1 VYLVIEDKKQGGES
15 EVLHKA
21 VQVRLYPSKEQ
32 QVLLAQ
38 TFGSA
43 RWWWNYAL
51 NKSIETYK
59 ETGKGLGRSALNA
72 LLPSLKKAEDT
83 CWLAD
88 CYSQV
93 LQATTLNLTTA
104 YKNFFENR
112 TGFPRFKSK
121 HGKQSIQ
128 YPQNVKIV
136 DGNVKLPG
144 NIGILKA
151 KIHRPIEGKIKTV
164 TVSQTPSGKYFASIL
179 TEIEGENP
187 TTSQAK
193 IYGIDLGLKHF
204 AVVTDGQKVSKYDN
218 PKHIA
223 KHEKNLK
230 RKHKKLARKQKGS
243 NSRNKYCKVVA
254 KVYERVSNS
263 RQDFLHKL
271 SYKLVSDSQAVIVEN
286 LNVKGMVRNHNM
298 SRSIADCGWG
308 TFTNF
313 LDYKLKRSGGKLV
326 EIDRW
331 FPSSKLCSNCFYQMG
346 EMPLDVREWTC
357 PHCGTHH
364 DRDGNASINIRAEGI
379 RMLKVSQSGLGV
391 SPSRGTGEPVRAE
404 GSAVS
409 AVGGEVRPKLGR
421 KSKLRHSPVSTE
433 APSAYAVG

>member
-1 VYLVIEDKKQGGES
+1 MIY
-15 EVLHKA
+15 KA
-21 VQVRLYPSKEQ
+21 IQVRIYPSKEQ
-32 QVLLAQ
+32 ETQLAQ
-38 TFGSA
+38 TFGCA

-59 ETGKGLGRSALNA
+59 ETGKGLSRAALNA
-72 LLPSLKKAEDT
+72 FLPTLKKSEDT
-83 CWLAD
+83 IWLAD
-88 CYSQV
+88 CYSQI

-104 YKNFFENR
+104 YKNFFDKR
-112 TGFPRFKSK
+112 AGFPKFKSK

-128 YPQNVKIV
+128 YPQNVKVV
-136 DGNVKLPG
+136 DGNIKLPG
-144 NIGILKA
+144 NIGIVKA
-151 KIHRPIEGKIKTV
+151 KIHRPVEGKIKTV
-164 TVSQTPSGKYFASIL
+164 TISKTPSGKYLASIL
-179 TEIEGENP
+179 TEVDGVSTPLNTSENP
-187 TTSQAK
+187 NISEGK

-204 AVVTDGQKVSKYDN
+204 SVVTDGEKVSFYDH
-218 PKHIA
+218 PKHLA

-230 RKHKKLARKQKGS
+230 RKQKKLARKQKGS
-243 NSRNKYCKVVA
+243 KSRNRYRKVVA

-286 LNVKGMVRNHNM
+286 LHVKGMVRNHNLAK
-298 SRSIADCGWG
+298 SISDAGWG

-313 LDYKLKRSGGKLV
+313 LAYKLERKGGKLI

-331 FPSSKLCSNCFYQMG
+331 FPSSKLCSNCFYQIG
-346 EMPLDVREWTC
+346 DMPLDVREWTC

-364 DRDGNASINIRAEGI
+364 NRDGNAAINIRAEGI
-379 RMLKVSQSGLGV
+379 RMLK
-391 SPSRGTGEPVRAE
+391 AE

-409 AVGGEVRPKLGR
+409 AVGGEIRPKLGR

-433 APSAYAVG
+433 ADTVLGTPSQCG

>member
-1 VYLVIEDKKQGGES
+1 
-15 EVLHKA
+15 VLHKA
-21 VQVRLYPSKEQ
+21 VQVRLYPTKEQ
-32 QVLLAQ
+32 ETQLAQ
-38 TFGSA
+38 CFGCA

-59 ETGKGLGRSALNA
+59 ETGKGLTRAALNA
-72 LLPSLKKAEDT
+72 FLPILKKAEDT
-83 CWLAD
+83 IWLAD

-104 YKNFFENR
+104 YKNFFEKR
-112 TGFPRFKSK
+112 AGFPKFKSR

-136 DGNVKLPG
+136 NGNVKLPG
-144 NIGILKA
+144 NTGEIKA

-164 TVSQTPSGKYFASIL
+164 TVSKTPSGKYLASIL
-179 TEIEGENP
+179 TEVEGENP
-187 TTSQAK
+187 VISEGK

-204 AVVTDGQKVSKYDN
+204 AVVTDGEKVVLYDN
-218 PKHIA
+218 PKHLG

-230 RKHKKLARKQKGS
+230 RKQKKLARKVKGS
-243 NSRNKYCKVVA
+243 NSRNKYRKVVA

-271 SYKLVSDSQAVIVEN
+271 SYKLVSDSLVVIVEN
-286 LNVKGMVRNHNM
+286 LNVKGMVRNHKLAK
-298 SRSIADCGWG
+298 SISDVGWG

-313 LDYKLKRSGGKLV
+313 LAYKLERRGGKLV

-331 FPSSKLCSNCFYQMG
+331 FPSSKLCSNCFYQIG

-357 PHCGTHH
+357 PHCNTHH
-364 DRDGNASINIRAEGI
+364 DRDGNAAQNIRAEGI
-379 RMLKVSQSGLGV
+379 RMIK
-391 SPSRGTGEPVRAE
+391 AE

-421 KSKLRHSPVSTE
+421 KSKLRHSPMSTE
-433 APSAYAVG
+433 APTSAVLGKLG

>member
-1 VYLVIEDKKQGGES
+1 
-15 EVLHKA
+15 VLHKV
-21 VQVRLYPSKEQ
+21 VQVRLYPSQEQ
-32 QVLLAQ
+32 QTQLAQ
-38 TFGSA
+38 TFGCA

-59 ETGKGLGRSALNA
+59 ETGKGLSRVALNA
-72 LLPSLKKAEDT
+72 FLPVLKKAEDT
-83 CWLAD
+83 IWLAD

-112 TGFPRFKSK
+112 AGFPKFKSK
-121 HGKQSIQ
+121 HGKQSVQ

-136 DGNVKLPG
+136 NGDVKLPG
-144 NIGILKA
+144 NIGTVKA
-151 KIHRPIEGKIKTV
+151 KIHRAVEGKIKTV
-164 TVSQTPSGKYFASIL
+164 TVSKTPSGKYLASIL
-179 TEIEGENP
+179 TEVEGENP
-187 TTSQAK
+187 RFSEGK

-204 AVVTDGQKVSKYDN
+204 AVVTDGEKVVLYDN
-218 PKHIA
+218 PKHLA

-230 RKHKKLARKQKGS
+230 RKQKKLARKQKGS
-243 NSRNKYCKVVA
+243 NSRNRYRKVVA

-286 LNVKGMVRNHNM
+286 LHVKGMVRNHKLAKAI
-298 SRSIADCGWG
+298 SDVGWG

-313 LDYKLKRSGGKLV
+313 LAYKLERNGGQLI

-331 FPSSKLCSNCFYQMG
+331 FPSSKLCSNCFYQIS
-346 EMPLDVREWTC
+346 ELSLDVREWTC

-364 DRDGNASINIRAEGI
+364 DRDGNAAANIRAEGI
-379 RMLKVSQSGLGV
+379 RMI
-391 SPSRGTGEPVRAE
+391 RAE

-409 AVGGEVRPKLGR
+409 AVGGDVSPILGR
-421 KSKLRHSPVSTE
+421 KSKFRHSPVITE
-433 APSAYAVG
+433 APSSADLY

>member
-1 VYLVIEDKKQGGES
+1 M
-15 EVLHKA
+15 HKA
-21 VQVRLYPSKEQ
+21 VQVRIYPSKEQ
-32 QVLLAQ
+32 ETQLAQ
-38 TFGSA
+38 TFGCA

-59 ETGKGLGRSALNA
+59 ETGKGLSRAALNA
-72 LLPSLKKAEDT
+72 FLPILKKAEDT
-83 CWLAD
+83 IWLGD

-104 YKNFFENR
+104 YKNFFDKR
-112 TGFPRFKSK
+112 AGFPKFKSK

-136 DGNVKLPG
+136 NGNVKLPG
-144 NIGILKA
+144 NIGIVKA

-164 TVSQTPSGKYFASIL
+164 AISKTPSGKYFASIL
-179 TEIEGENP
+179 TEVERVSTPLNTSENP
-187 TTSQAK
+187 TISEGK
-193 IYGIDLGLKHF
+193 IYGVDLGLKHF
-204 AVVTDGQKVSKYDN
+204 AVVTDGDKVSKYDN
-218 PKHIA
+218 PKHLA

-230 RKHKKLARKQKGS
+230 RKQKKLARKQKGS
-243 NSRNKYCKVVA
+243 KSRNRYRKVVA

-271 SYKLVSDSQAVIVEN
+271 SYKLVSDSQAVIVED
-286 LNVKGMVRNHNM
+286 LHVLGMVRNHNLAK
-298 SRSIADCGWG
+298 SISDAGWG

-313 LDYKLKRSGGKLV
+313 LAYKLERKGGKLV

-331 FPSSKLCSNCFYQMG
+331 FPSSKLCSNCFYQIG
-346 EMPLDVREWTC
+346 DMPLDVREWTC
-357 PHCGTHH
+357 PHCGIHH
-364 DRDGNASINIRAEGI
+364 DRDGNAAINIRAEGI
-379 RMLKVSQSGLGV
+379 RIIK
-391 SPSRGTGEPVRAE
+391 AE

-409 AVGGEVRPKLGR
+409 AVGGGIRPKLGR

-433 APSAYAVG
+433 ASTVLGTPSQCG

>member
-1 VYLVIEDKKQGGES
+1 M
-15 EVLHKA
+15 LHKA

-32 QVLLAQ
+32 EIQLAQ
-38 TFGSA
+38 TFGCA

-51 NKSIETYK
+51 NQSIETYR
-59 ETGKGLGRSALNA
+59 ETGKGLSRVALNA
-72 LLPSLKKAEDT
+72 FLPALKKAEET
-83 CWLAD
+83 VWLAD

-104 YKNFFENR
+104 YKNFFEKR
-112 TGFPRFKSK
+112 AGFPKFKSK

-128 YPQNVKIV
+128 YPQHVKIV

-144 NIGILKA
+144 NIGIVKA
-151 KIHRPIEGKIKTV
+151 KIHRTIEGKIKTV
-164 TVSQTPSGKYFASIL
+164 TVCKTTSGKYLASIL
-179 TEIEGENP
+179 TEVEGENP
-187 TTSQAK
+187 TITFGK

-204 AVVTDGQKVSKYDN
+204 AVVTDGEKVSKYDN
-218 PKHIA
+218 PKHLA

-230 RKHKKLARKQKGS
+230 RKQKKLARKQKGS
-243 NSRNKYCKVVA
+243 SSRNKYRKIVA
-254 KVYERVSNS
+254 KVYERISNS

-286 LNVKGMVRNHNM
+286 LHVKGMVCNHNLAKAI
-298 SRSIADCGWG
+298 SDCGWG

-313 LDYKLKRSGGKLV
+313 LAYKLERKGGKFV

-331 FPSSKLCSNCFYQMG
+331 FPSSKLCSNCFHQVS

-364 DRDGNASINIRAEGI
+364 DRDGNAALNIRAEGI
-379 RMLKVSQSGLGV
+379 RMLALSI
-391 SPSRGTGEPVRAE
+391 
-404 GSAVS
+404 
-409 AVGGEVRPKLGR
+409 
-421 KSKLRHSPVSTE
+421 ST
-433 APSAYAVG
+433 SLD

>member
-1 VYLVIEDKKQGGES
+1 MI
-15 EVLHKA
+15 HKA
-21 VQVRLYPSKEQ
+21 VQVRIYPSKEQ
-32 QVLLAQ
+32 EAQLAQ
-38 TFGSA
+38 SFGCA

-59 ETGKGLGRSALNA
+59 ETGKGLSRAALNA
-72 LLPSLKKAEDT
+72 FLPALKKSEDT
-83 CWLAD
+83 IWLAD
-88 CYSQV
+88 CYSQI

-104 YKNFFENR
+104 YKNFFDKR
-112 TGFPRFKSK
+112 AGFPKFKSK

-128 YPQNVKIV
+128 YPQNVKVV

-144 NIGILKA
+144 NIGIVKA
-151 KIHRPIEGKIKTV
+151 KIHRPIDGKIKTV
-164 TVSQTPSGKYFASIL
+164 TVSKTPSGKYFASIL
-179 TEIEGENP
+179 TEVEGISTPLNTNENP
-187 TTSQAK
+187 NISEGK

-204 AVVTDGQKVSKYDN
+204 AVITDGEKVVLYDN
-218 PKHIA
+218 PKHLA

-230 RKHKKLARKQKGS
+230 RKQKKLARKQKGS
-243 NSRNKYCKVVA
+243 KSRNRYRKVVA

-286 LNVKGMVRNHNM
+286 LHVKGMVRNHNLAK
-298 SRSIADCGWG
+298 SISDAGWG

-313 LDYKLKRSGGKLV
+313 LAYKLERKGGKLV

-331 FPSSKLCSNCFYQMG
+331 FPSSKLCSNCFYQVSD
-346 EMPLDVREWTC
+346 MPLDVREWTC

-364 DRDGNASINIRAEGI
+364 DRDGNAAINIRAEGI
-379 RMLKVSQSGLGV
+379 RIIK
-391 SPSRGTGEPVRAE
+391 AE
-404 GSAVS
+404 GAAVS
-409 AVGGEVRPKLGR
+409 AVGGEIRPKLGR

-433 APSAYAVG
+433 ADTVLGTPSQCG

>member
-1 VYLVIEDKKQGGES
+1 M
-15 EVLHKA
+15 LHKT
-21 VQVRLYPSKEQ
+21 VQVRLYPSQEQ
-32 QVLLAQ
+32 QLLLAQ

-51 NKSIETYK
+51 SKSIETYK

-72 LLPSLKKAEDT
+72 LLPALKKAEET
-83 CWLAD
+83 KWLAD

-104 YKNFFENR
+104 YKNFFDKR
-112 TGFPRFKSK
+112 AGFPRFKSK
-121 HGKQSIQ
+121 HGKQSVQ

-144 NIGILKA
+144 NIGVVKA
-151 KIHRPIEGKIKTV
+151 KIHRPIEGKLKTV
-164 TVSQTPSGKYFASIL
+164 TISKTPSGKYFASIL
-179 TEIEGENP
+179 TEVEGENP
-187 TTSQAK
+187 STTEGK

-204 AVVTDGQKVSKYDN
+204 AVVTDGEKISKYDN
-218 PKHIA
+218 PKHLA

-230 RKHKKLARKQKGS
+230 RKQQKLARKQKRS
-243 NSRNKYCKVVA
+243 NSRNKYRKVVA

-263 RQDFLHKL
+263 RPDFFHKL
-271 SYKLVSDSQAVIVEN
+271 SHKLVSDSQAVIVEN
-286 LNVKGMVRNHNM
+286 LHVKGMVRNHTLAKAI
-298 SRSIADCGWG
+298 SDVGWG
-308 TFTNF
+308 TFINF
-313 LDYKLKRSGGKLV
+313 LAYKLDRKGAKLV

-331 FPSSKLCSNCFYQMG
+331 FPSSKLCSNCYFIID
-346 EMPLDVREWTC
+346 EMPLEIRQWTC

-364 DRDGNASINIRAEGI
+364 DRDGNAAINIRAEGI
-379 RMLKVSQSGLGV
+379 RMLK
-391 SPSRGTGEPVRAE
+391 AE

-409 AVGGEVRPKLGR
+409 AVGGEVRPKMGR
-421 KSKLRHSPVSTE
+421 KSHLRHSPMSTE

>member
-1 VYLVIEDKKQGGES
+1 
-15 EVLHKA
+15 VLHKA

-32 QVLLAQ
+32 EIQLAQ
-38 TFGSA
+38 TFGCA

-51 NKSIETYK
+51 NQSIETYR
-59 ETGKGLGRSALNA
+59 ETGKGLSRVALNA
-72 LLPSLKKAEDT
+72 FLPALKKAEET
-83 CWLAD
+83 VWLAD

-104 YKNFFENR
+104 YKNFFEKR
-112 TGFPRFKSK
+112 AGFPKFKSK

-128 YPQNVKIV
+128 YPQHVKIV

-144 NIGILKA
+144 NIGIVKA
-151 KIHRPIEGKIKTV
+151 KIHRTIEGKIKTV
-164 TVSQTPSGKYFASIL
+164 TVCKTTSGKYFASIL
-179 TEIEGENP
+179 TEVEGENP
-187 TTSQAK
+187 TITFGK

-204 AVVTDGQKVSKYDN
+204 AVVTDGEKVSKYDN
-218 PKHIA
+218 PKHLA

-230 RKHKKLARKQKGS
+230 RKQKKLARKQKGS
-243 NSRNKYCKVVA
+243 SSRNKYRKIVA
-254 KVYERVSNS
+254 KVYERISNS

-286 LNVKGMVRNHNM
+286 LHVKGMVCNHNLAKAI
-298 SRSIADCGWG
+298 SDCGWG

-313 LDYKLKRSGGKLV
+313 LAYKLERKGGKFV

-331 FPSSKLCSNCFYQMG
+331 FPSSKLCSNCFHQVS
-346 EMPLDVREWTC
+346 EMPLDVRQWTC

-364 DRDGNASINIRAEGI
+364 DRDGNAALNIRAEGI
-379 RMLKVSQSGLGV
+379 RMLALSISTSLD
-391 SPSRGTGEPVRAE
+391 GTEAEGIKAE

-409 AVGGEVRPKLGR
+409 AVGGDVRPRLGR

-433 APSAYAVG
+433 ADTVLGTPSQCG

>member
-1 VYLVIEDKKQGGES
+1 M
-15 EVLHKA
+15 LHKA
-21 VQVRLYPSKEQ
+21 VQVRLYPTKEQ
-32 QVLLAQ
+32 QTQLAQ
-38 TFGSA
+38 AFGCS

-51 NKSIETYK
+51 NKSIESYK

-72 LLPSLKKAEDT
+72 LLPALKKAEET
-83 CWLAD
+83 EWLSE

-104 YKNFFENR
+104 YKNFFDGR
-112 TGFPRFKSK
+112 ARFPRFKSK

-128 YPQNVKIV
+128 YPQNVKVV
-136 DGNVKLPG
+136 DGNVKVPG
-144 NIGILKA
+144 NIGIVKA
-151 KIHRPIEGKIKTV
+151 KIHRPIEGKIKTC
-164 TVSQTPSGKYFASIL
+164 TVVKTPSGKYFASIL
-179 TEIEGENP
+179 TELEGDNP
-187 TTSQAK
+187 TTTEGK
-193 IYGIDLGLKHF
+193 IYGVDLGLKHF
-204 AVVTDGQKVSKYDN
+204 AVVTDGEKVSKYDN
-218 PKHIA
+218 PKHLA

-230 RKHKKLARKQKGS
+230 RKQQKLARKQKGS
-243 NSRNKYCKVVA
+243 NSRYKYRKVVA

-286 LNVKGMVRNHNM
+286 LHLLGMVSASRTLRERNHNLAKAI
-298 SRSIADCGWG
+298 SDCGWG

-313 LDYKLKRSGGKLV
+313 LAYKLERKGAKLV

-357 PHCGTHH
+357 PHCSTHH
-364 DRDGNASINIRAEGI
+364 DRDGNAAINIRAEGI
-379 RMLKVSQSGLGV
+379 RWLL
-391 SPSRGTGEPVRAE
+391 AE

-409 AVGGEVRPKLGR
+409 AVGGEVRPKMGR
-421 KSKLRHSPVSTE
+421 KSNLRHSPLITE
-433 APSAYAVG
+433 AHTVPDRVGVG

>member
-1 VYLVIEDKKQGGES
+1 M
-15 EVLHKA
+15 LHKA

-32 QVLLAQ
+32 EIQLAQ
-38 TFGSA
+38 TFGCA

-51 NKSIETYK
+51 NQSIETYR
-59 ETGKGLGRSALNA
+59 ETGKGLSRVALNA
-72 LLPSLKKAEDT
+72 FLPALKKAEET
-83 CWLAD
+83 VWLAD

-104 YKNFFENR
+104 YKNFFEKR
-112 TGFPRFKSK
+112 AGFPKFKSK

-128 YPQNVKIV
+128 YPQHVKIV

-144 NIGILKA
+144 NIGIVKA
-151 KIHRPIEGKIKTV
+151 KIHRTIEGKIKTV
-164 TVSQTPSGKYFASIL
+164 TVCKTTSGKYFASIL
-179 TEIEGENP
+179 TEVEGENP
-187 TTSQAK
+187 TITFGK

-204 AVVTDGQKVSKYDN
+204 AVVTDGEKVSKYDN
-218 PKHIA
+218 PKHLA

-230 RKHKKLARKQKGS
+230 RKQKKLARKQKGS
-243 NSRNKYCKVVA
+243 SSRNKYRKIVA
-254 KVYERVSNS
+254 KVYERISNS

-286 LNVKGMVRNHNM
+286 LHVKGMVCNHNLAKAI
-298 SRSIADCGWG
+298 SDCGWG

-313 LDYKLKRSGGKLV
+313 LAYKLERKGGKFV

-331 FPSSKLCSNCFYQMG
+331 FPSSKLCSNCFHQVS
-346 EMPLDVREWTC
+346 EMPLDVRQWTC

-364 DRDGNASINIRAEGI
+364 DRDGNAALNIRAEGI
-379 RMLKVSQSGLGV
+379 RMLALSISTSLD
-391 SPSRGTGEPVRAE
+391 GTEAEGIKAE

-409 AVGGEVRPKLGR
+409 AVGGDVRPRLGR

-433 APSAYAVG
+433 ADTVLGTPSQCG

>member
-1 VYLVIEDKKQGGES
+1 
-15 EVLHKA
+15 VLHQA
-21 VQVRLYPSKEQ
+21 VQVRIYPSKEQ
-32 QVLLAQ
+32 ETQLARA
-38 TFGSA
+38 FGCA

-59 ETGKGLGRSALNA
+59 ETGKGLSRAALNA
-72 LLPSLKKAEDT
+72 FLPLLKKAEDT
-83 CWLAD
+83 IWLGD

-104 YKNFFENR
+104 YKNFFDKR
-112 TGFPRFKSK
+112 AGFPKFKSK

-128 YPQNVKIV
+128 YPQNVKVV

-144 NIGILKA
+144 NIGIVKA

-164 TVSQTPSGKYFASIL
+164 TISKTPSGKYFASIL
-179 TEIEGENP
+179 TEVEGVSTPLN
-187 TTSQAK
+187 TRKNQTISQGK

-204 AVVTDGQKVSKYDN
+204 AVVTDGEKVSKYDN
-218 PKHIA
+218 PKHLA

-230 RKHKKLARKQKGS
+230 RKQKKLARKQKGS
-243 NSRNKYCKVVA
+243 KSRNRYRKVVA

-286 LNVKGMVRNHNM
+286 LHVKGMVRNHNLAK
-298 SRSIADCGWG
+298 SISDAGWG

-313 LDYKLKRSGGKLV
+313 LAYKLERKGGKLV

-331 FPSSKLCSNCFYQMG
+331 FPSSKLCSNCFYQIG
-346 EMPLDVREWTC
+346 DMPLDVREWTC

-364 DRDGNASINIRAEGI
+364 DRDGNAAINIRTEGI
-379 RMLKVSQSGLGV
+379 RIIK
-391 SPSRGTGEPVRAE
+391 AE
-404 GSAVS
+404 GAAVS
-409 AVGGEVRPKLGR
+409 AVGGEIRPKLGR

-433 APSAYAVG
+433 ANTVLGTPSQCG

>member
-1 VYLVIEDKKQGGES
+1 M
-15 EVLHKA
+15 LHKA
-21 VQVRLYPSKEQ
+21 VQVRLYPTKDQ
-32 QVLLAQ
+32 QISLAQ

-51 NKSIETYK
+51 NKSIEAYK

-72 LLPSLKKAEDT
+72 LLPDLKKAKQTE
-83 CWLAD
+83 WLAD

-104 YKNFFENR
+104 YKNFFDKR
-112 TGFPRFKSK
+112 AGFPQFKSK
-121 HGKQSIQ
+121 HGKQSVQ

-136 DGNVKLPG
+136 DGDVKIPG
-144 NIGILKA
+144 NIGVVKA
-151 KIHRPIEGKIKTV
+151 KIHRPISGKIKTV
-164 TVSQTPSGKYFASIL
+164 TVSKSPSGKYFASIL
-179 TEIEGENP
+179 TEVEGEHP
-187 TTSQAK
+187 ATSEGK

-204 AVVTDGQKVSKYDN
+204 AVVTDGEKVSKYDN
-218 PKHIA
+218 PKHLA

-230 RKHKKLARKQKGS
+230 RKQQKLARKHKGS
-243 NSRNKYCKVVA
+243 NSRYKYRKVVA
-254 KVYERVSNS
+254 KVYERISNS

-286 LNVKGMVRNHNM
+286 LHVKSMVRNHNLAKAI
-298 SRSIADCGWG
+298 SDVGWG

-313 LDYKLKRSGGKLV
+313 LAYKLERKGAKLV

-331 FPSSKLCSNCFYQMG
+331 FPSSKLCSNCFFQMS

-357 PHCGTHH
+357 PYCGTHH
-364 DRDGNASINIRAEGI
+364 DRDGNAAINIRAEGI
-379 RMLKVSQSGLGV
+379 RWLL
-391 SPSRGTGEPVRAE
+391 AE

-409 AVGGEVRPKLGR
+409 AVGGEVRPKMGR
-421 KSKLRHSPVSTE
+421 KSHLRHSPMSTE
-433 APSAYAVG
+433 T